1 MVIETGVIKCFF
13 SNKGF
18 GFIYVSGSSEQI
30 YFSSEAFRGD
40 IRKGNKNNIA
50 GKKIEFIRGINRKG
64 VAALEVYAIEKK
76 ATPATDVISKATP
89 ATDVISKAAPAT
101 DVISKAAPAT
111 DPISK
116 AARVISKAAQVKIN
130 LPAINKNLKSTIKD
144 QVNTVSLI
152 AAYKFKIGLSKALI
166 RIIDFSDKAG
176 DYLQDKSNKLSKTEN
191 PKAKRVNVHG

>member
-64 VAALEVYAIEKK
+64 VAALEVYAIEK
-76 ATPATDVISKATP
+76 KATP